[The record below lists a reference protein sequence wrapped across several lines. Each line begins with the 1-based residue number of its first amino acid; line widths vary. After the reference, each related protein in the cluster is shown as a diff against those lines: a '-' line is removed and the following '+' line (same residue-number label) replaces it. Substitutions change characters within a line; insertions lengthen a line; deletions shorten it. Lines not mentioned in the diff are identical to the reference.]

1 MTEAE
6 FGVIGCVLIDND
18 VLNSIWRTLK
28 PEMFS
33 SDFAQDTYKE
43 MLAMYDRNESI
54 DPMSLS
60 MALEN
65 HKYTQ
70 EQISELMKSCITGT
84 ITSTMVKSYADAVA
98 KEYKSRTVR
107 DMYQKSSLKPCDI
120 DDTISD
126 LLTRLEHL
134 QEGKEVKLKPIK
146 QISVE
151 NKDKYFNES
160 VGEGGIKIG
169 LSQLDDALGDLERG
183 DVTVIAARPAVGKSA
198 LTTQIIGNMAK
209 RGLKVAYFNLEMSD
223 KQVYERFIS
232 RLAEIGLT
240 RIRRAKA
247 FLGDEQEKFNQ
258 ANEEMSD
265 YQLWIASGT
274 VSPREIKSECRHQN
288 FDVIV
293 VDYLQLLMPDNRYSG
308 RNEEVASI
316 SRGLKSVA
324 RDLNTHVI
332 ALSQITRASESRDT
346 KEPTMAELRE
356 SGAIEQDASNIIML
370 WNLSDNDK
378 GAKGVKI
385 EKNRQ
390 GMTMREAME
399 FDGDHMKF
407 VEIEKPFDDV
417 VAEIKKKERGDG
429 FKPYNGDCPF

>member
-18 VLNSIWRTLK
+18 VLNNIWRTLK

-84 ITSTMVKSYADAVA
+84 ITSAMIKSYANAVV
-98 KEYKSRTVR
+98 KEYKARMVR
-107 DMYQKSSLKPCDI
+107 EMYQKSSLKPCDI

-146 QISVE
+146 QIVGE

-160 VGEGGIKIG
+160 VGEGGIRIG

-209 RGLKVAYFNLEMSD
+209 KGLKVAYFNLEMND

-240 RIRRAKA
+240 RVRRAKA
-247 FLGDEQEKFNQ
+247 FLGDEQEKFNE

-265 YQLWIASGT
+265 YQLWVASGT
-274 VSPREIKSECRHQN
+274 VSPRDIKAECRHQD

-293 VDYLQLLMPDNRYSG
+293 VDYLQLLTPDSQG
-308 RNEEVASI
+308 RGRSEEVGAI
-316 SRGLKSVA
+316 SRALKA
-324 RDLNTHVI
+324 IAGDLKTHVI
-332 ALSQITRASESRDT
+332 ALSQINRLSESKDT

-370 WNLSDNDK
+370 WNLSSNDK
-378 GAKGVKI
+378 GAKGAKI

-390 GMTMREAME
+390 GITMREAME

-407 VEIEKPFDDV
+407 VEIEKPLDDV
-417 VAEIKKKERGDG
+417 VAEIKNKERGDG

>member
-18 VLNSIWRTLK
+18 VLNGIWRTLK

-33 SDFAQDTYKE
+33 SEFAQDAYKE

-60 MALEN
+60 MVLES

-70 EQISELMKSCITGT
+70 EQISGLMKSCITET
-84 ITSTMVKSYADAVA
+84 ITSTMIKSYADAVV
-98 KEYKSRTVR
+98 KEYKARTVK
-107 DMYQKSSLKPCDI
+107 DMFQRASLKPCDI
-120 DDTISD
+120 DDTIGD

-134 QEGKEVKLKPIK
+134 QEGKEVKLRPIK
-146 QISVE
+146 QIAAE

-169 LSQLDDALGDLERG
+169 LAQLDDALGELERG
-183 DVTVIAARPAVGKSA
+183 DVTVVAARPAVGKSA

-209 RGLKVAYFNLEMSD
+209 RGLKVAYFNLEMND

-247 FLGDEQEKFNQ
+247 FLGDEEEKFNQ

-265 YQLWIASGT
+265 YQLWVASGT
-274 VSPREIKSECRHQN
+274 VSPRDIKAECRHQD

-293 VDYLQLLMPDNRYSG
+293 VDYLQLLTPDSQG
-308 RNEEVASI
+308 RGRSEEVGAI
-316 SRGLKSVA
+316 SRALKA
-324 RDLNTHVI
+324 IAGDLKTHVI
-332 ALSQITRASESRDT
+332 ALSQINRLSESKDT

-370 WNLSDNDK
+370 WNMSEDKEVK
-378 GAKGVKI
+378 GAKV

-390 GMTMREAME
+390 GVTMREAME

-407 VEIEKPFDDV
+407 VEVDKPFDDV

-429 FKPYNGDCPF
+429 FKAYSGTAPF

>member
-18 VLNSIWRTLK
+18 VLNGIWRTLK

-33 SDFAQDTYKE
+33 SEFAQDTYKE

-60 MALEN
+60 MALES

-70 EQISELMKSCITGT
+70 EQISELMKTCITGT
-84 ITSTMVKSYADAVA
+84 ITSAVIKSYTDAVV
-98 KEYKSRTVR
+98 KEYKARTVK
-107 DMYQKSSLKPCDI
+107 DMFQRASLKPCDI
-120 DDTISD
+120 DDTICD

-134 QEGKEVKLKPIK
+134 QDGKEVKLKPIK
-146 QISVE
+146 QIAVE
-151 NKDKYFNES
+151 NRDKYFNES

-169 LSQLDDALGDLERG
+169 LAQLDDALGELERG
-183 DVTVIAARPAVGKSA
+183 DVTVVAARPAVGKSA
-198 LTTQIIGNMAK
+198 LTTQIIENMAK

-223 KQVYERFIS
+223 KQVYERFVS

-247 FLGDEQEKFNQ
+247 FLGDEEEKFYR

-265 YQLWIASGT
+265 YQVWIASGT
-274 VSPREIKSECRHQN
+274 VSPREIKAECRHQD

-293 VDYLQLLMPDNRYSG
+293 VDYLQLLIPDSRYSG

-370 WNLSDNDK
+370 WNMSEDKEVK
-378 GAKGVKI
+378 GAKV

-407 VEIEKPFDDV
+407 VEISKPFDDV

-429 FKPYNGDCPF
+429 FKSYDGDCPF